1 MTDDWQ
7 WFWANEQGR
16 DRILRDE
23 VQGLHARLASADS
36 QTRRLSSQLT
46 NLSGSLESRLD
57 ALSRAFDAYVEL
69 GDVRE
74 QLAAY
79 ETQATVRRDVAG
91 ALDAL
96 AVGRPVGPV
105 DPRGLDYWLPY
116 AMNATIA
123 IVAGHRDPEPEARA
137 RELSPEADLF
147 LVAACGVLGRGDQ
160 VADLL
165 PNLLIAD
172 GALAP
177 TQQQLFEAARQGI
190 YGDVAGLL
198 EPILR
203 PAVVAE
209 PTAGWAAWVTAAA
222 GSVPSQ
228 AISWITALIAERPS
242 VDTGETAG
250 PGPTGLRTVI
260 TELVGRGMPEEAE
273 LLARSRELRARIE
286 RPGSGPSTTS
296 DKKSKTVTVLDE
308 VRRAVTTDTTSPELR
323 QALLSWLAAPLSA
336 VVDQLTRQV
345 ADEPDVSV
353 PVRWGGNEVVVT
365 ATGAEPAKVETAVTR
380 IRAMY
385 QASQRPLVG
394 WSVGAGVAA
403 LLALVLAL
411 TGSATWAVLFGLAT
425 AAAVFGA
432 VRQLLR
438 RRQRAIDEA
447 AAVAHFTAEIASAT
461 EQAADADRTRTELS
475 TRLSAE
481 ATAVRSRLAAL
492 EPATQPRG

>member
-23 VQGLHARLASADS
+23 VEGLNARLASADS

-46 NLSGSLESRLD
+46 SLSGSLESRLN

-74 QLAAY
+74 HLAAY
-79 ETQATVRRDVAG
+79 ETQAAVRRDVAG

-96 AVGRPVGPV
+96 AVGRPVAPV

-123 IVAGHRDPEPEARA
+123 IVAGHRDGDTETRARA
-137 RELSPEADLF
+137 LSPEADLF

-172 GALAP
+172 GALAA
-177 TQQQLFEAARQGI
+177 TQQQLFEAARQGL
-190 YGDVAGLL
+190 YGDVASLL

-203 PAVVAE
+203 PAIVAE
-209 PTAGWAAWVTAAA
+209 PTSSWADWVTTAV

-228 AISWITALIAERPS
+228 AIGWIAALIAERPAI
-242 VDTGETAG
+242 DAAETDDPPRAG
-250 PGPTGLRTVI
+250 LQTVI
-260 TELVGRGMPEEAE
+260 TELVGRGMPQEAE
-273 LLARSRELRARIE
+273 LLTRARELRARIE
-286 RPGSGPSTTS
+286 RPSSGPPPATEE
-296 DKKSKTVTVLDE
+296 KTVTVLDE
-308 VRRAVTTDTTSPELR
+308 VRRAVTTDSTTPELR
-323 QALLSWLAAPLSA
+323 RALLGWLAEPLSA
-336 VVDQLTRQV
+336 VVDQLTQEI
-345 ADEPDVSV
+345 ADEPNASV

-365 ATGAEPAKVETAVTR
+365 AGGANPDQVESAITL
-380 IRAMY
+380 IREMY
-385 QASQRPLVG
+385 QGARQPLL
-394 WSVGAGVAA
+394 WWTVGAGVAA
-403 LLALVLAL
+403 LLALVLAIN
-411 TGSATWAVLFGLAT
+411 GSATWAVLFALAT
-425 AAAVFGA
+425 AVGVFGA
-432 VRQLLR
+432 VRQLLQ
-438 RRQRAIDEA
+438 RRQRAVDEA
-447 AAVAHFTAEIASAT
+447 AAVAHFTTEIASAT
-461 EQAADADRTRTELS
+461 TRAVDTDRTRAELFS
-475 TRLSAE
+475 RLSAE
-481 ATAVRSRLAAL
+481 AAGVQSQLAAL